1 MADVGPDFDGTSD
14 RGQLL
19 LVTALAL
26 AVLLVTVALLL
37 NTAIFTENVATRD
50 TTADG
55 REAIELRA
63 EAVEGVGTLI
73 ETETRAGGGD
83 PADVEAAV
91 DAMGPLVDRE
101 HARHGAIATLS
112 RNGSA
117 TAGRLLRWSDAGS
130 PRAFADHGTR
140 WTFADGLGSARGFRL
155 TVDPSTLADTT
166 AAASDAD
173 AIGIRFIS
181 STGTNTTQY
190 LYVDGSGSLSVAE
203 AVDGSTPT
211 EQCSIEYNGTTTVDF
226 TASRLSTEGAA
237 TDCFRGLW
245 PPTAP
250 DEIEFVNVGGEDG
263 TAEVTVDSWGSTTGD
278 VTDDPAVYSV
288 TVDIGYRSQ
297 ELAFDTT
304 VRVAPGEPR

>member
-1 MADVGPDFDGTSD
+1 MADVGPADGASD

-26 AVLLVTVALLL
+26 AVMLVTVALLL

-55 REAIELRA
+55 REAIELRG
-63 EAVEGVGTLI
+63 EAVDSVGTLI
-73 ETETRAGGGD
+73 ETENRGGGGD
-83 PADVEAAV
+83 TGDVEAAV

-130 PRAFADHGTR
+130 PRAFDEEGTR

-166 AAASDAD
+166 AGASDAD
-173 AIGIRFIS
+173 AIGVRFIN
-181 STGTNTTQY
+181 STGNNVTQY
-190 LYVDGSGSLSVAE
+190 LYVDGSGTLSVAE
-203 AVDGSTPT
+203 AVDGSTPIH
-211 EQCSIEYNGTTTVDF
+211 QCSIDHNGTTTIDF
-226 TASRLSTEGAA
+226 TGSRLSTEGAA

-250 DEIEFVNVGGEDG
+250 EEIEFVNVGGEEG
-263 TAEVTVDSWGSTTGD
+263 TAEVTVDSGSSPTGS
-278 VTDDPAVYSV
+278 VSDDDAVYAV
-288 TVDIGYRSQ
+288 TVDVGYRSQ
-297 ELAFDTT
+297 ELAFETT